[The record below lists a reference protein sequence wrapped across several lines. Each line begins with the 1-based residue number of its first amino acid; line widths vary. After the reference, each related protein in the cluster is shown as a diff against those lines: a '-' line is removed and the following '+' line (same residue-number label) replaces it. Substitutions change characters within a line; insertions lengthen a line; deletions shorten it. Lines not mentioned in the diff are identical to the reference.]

1 MAPTMPPTPSVF
13 TRAPPPDQ
21 QPTRKKPAQLTEE
34 QLNRFFHDGF
44 LILHDIGEL
53 EAYSAGVGFSWPKKW
68 HEKWHENPLENQHQN
83 RHEYTVKWRP
93 F

>member
-13 TRAPPPDQ
+13 TKAPLD

-34 QLNRFFHDGF
+34 QLNRFFNDGF

-53 EAYSAGVGFSWPKKW
+53 KANEGQRRSK
-68 HEKWHENPLENQHQN
+68 
-83 RHEYTVKWRP
+83 T
-93 F
+93 